1 MHRHLIISLGYQT
14 KEGMCLL
21 SYYEDFAF
29 PNRSRFMKKGHFD
42 VDRWEA
48 AQKHIFMR
56 PGADPRAA
64 WKEAWRFV
72 RTLVRAGKDATRQP
86 NGRGEGTRRISCLT
100 GYEFEATCN
109 DDPRRLP

>member
-1 MHRHLIISLGYQT
+1 MHRHLVISLGYQT

-21 SYYEDFAF
+21 SYYEDFAP
-29 PNRSRFMKKGHFD
+29 PNESRFMKKGRFD

-72 RTLVRAGKDATRQP
+72 RRLVRKRMGGSLPPHD
-86 NGRGEGTRRISCLT
+86 RGPGTRRIRTLT
-100 GYEFEATCN
+100 GYTFEPTCD

>member
-1 MHRHLIISLGYQT
+1 MHRHLVISLGYQT

-21 SYYEDFAF
+21 SYYEDFAP
-29 PNRSRFMKKGHFD
+29 PNESRFMKKGRFD

-64 WKEAWRFV
+64 WKEAWRYV
-72 RTLVRAGKDATRQP
+72 RTLVRAGKSATMQP
-86 NGRGEGTRRISCLT
+86 NDRGPGTRRIPYLI
-100 GYEFEATCN
+100 GYRFEETCN